1 MRARGSLVGCWRVS
15 AILVSGAEAE
25 NLKWRS
31 DDSML
36 VCDYNIVNNQMQGG
50 GDCCCA
56 RNDILN
62 REQVSLQ
69 AL

>member
-1 MRARGSLVGCWRVS
+1 M
-15 AILVSGAEAE
+15 SGAEAE

-36 VCDYNIVNNQMQGG
+36 VCDYNIVNNQVQGG
-50 GDCCCA
+50 GVCCRA
-56 RNDILN
+56 HNAILN